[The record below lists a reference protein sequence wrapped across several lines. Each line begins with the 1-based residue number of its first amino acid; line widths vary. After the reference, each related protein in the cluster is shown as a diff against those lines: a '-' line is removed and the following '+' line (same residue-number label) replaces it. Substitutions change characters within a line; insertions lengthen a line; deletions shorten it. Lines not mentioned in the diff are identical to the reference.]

1 VLLRLTVSWHCSQAT
16 ASSCRWCPSGLVDIR
31 MGSSANSIQ
40 HTAYS
45 IQHTAYSIQHTAY
58 SIQHTAYSIQHTA
71 HSIQHVSWQQAE
83 LCRAEKEMTDQ
94 KEMADVVFA
103 EMSATPHA
111 SDCGDYSSPN
121 YWQPL
126 SRVLPFA
133 TCPANTAAPDDLCR
147 DGHVQSLTNGNFPVS
162 VANLS
167 SCNSTCTVL
176 LARTIRYARKTS
188 SAL

>member
-1 VLLRLTVSWHCSQAT
+1 MLLRLTVSWHCSQA
-16 ASSCRWCPSGLVDIR
+16 AAYSCRWCPSGLVYIR

-58 SIQHTAYSIQHTA
+58 SIQH
-71 HSIQHVSWQQAE
+71 VSWQQAE
-83 LCRAEKEMTDQ
+83 LCREDKEMTDQ
-94 KEMADVVFA
+94 KEMADVVFT

-111 SDCGDYSSPN
+111 SDSYDYSSPN

-126 SRVLPFA
+126 SHVLPFA
-133 TCPANTAAPDDLCR
+133 TCPANTAAPDGLCR
-147 DGHVQSLTNGNFPVS
+147 DGHVQSLTNSNLPVS

-176 LARTIRYARKTS
+176 LVRTIRYARNTS
-188 SAL
+188 SALLLVHYSV

>member
-1 VLLRLTVSWHCSQAT
+1 MTCYTEEEGYNLGVAEVDCELALLTGNCIELSLVSFWAGGHQNGVVSQ
-16 ASSCRWCPSGLVDIR
+16 
-31 MGSSANSIQ
+31 
-40 HTAYS
+40 
-45 IQHTAYSIQHTAY
+45 
-58 SIQHTAYSIQHTA
+58 QHTAYSIQHTA